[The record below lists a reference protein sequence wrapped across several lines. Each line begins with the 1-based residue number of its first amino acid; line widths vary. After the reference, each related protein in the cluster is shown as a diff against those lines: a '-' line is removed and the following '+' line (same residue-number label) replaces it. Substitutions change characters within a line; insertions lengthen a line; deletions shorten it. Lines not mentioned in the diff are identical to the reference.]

1 MNMLDPGIYLNSVDG
16 IRFSVLLSDG
26 ETSPVQFPPRTP
38 AELLLAAASIDYTDY
53 RKEIRRLYEEHPLF
67 KPKLDIPV
75 AELEDLVGEAL
86 MLPSMLSERD
96 PFNFS
101 LLGHELDQCLQMQDD
116 GTASFLLRAGQEI
129 LRTLEMPVLA
139 QIRLRNIFE
148 MAFDGAEVTSPSSQ
162 FEKLRKVYPDIA
174 QACIPPDDVPLN
186 QVPLTLGTSS
196 PYGLLLLELI
206 LYFHQDEQRIT
217 RCEHCWEYFIP
228 KTKKVTRYC
237 DRIIDGQ
244 SCKQRG
250 ANLMRHEKQE
260 QSQVDLIYR
269 RLRDCMYSR
278 MTRYEDASP
287 EQKDRLIQFDSLQ
300 YAEWSNLASRA
311 RLDYANGK
319 ITAAEFLQKIDTMHD
334 LDNYDVDTSAPP
346 PKRSQW
352 QKLVARD
359 PDFDPERHF
368 PPVMFHLDLAEK
380 NPHWELRTA
389 QQLQRNAQ
397 KGHMSLRAK
406 YSNDESQG

>member
-1 MNMLDPGIYLNSVDG
+1 M
-16 IRFSVLLSDG
+16 
-26 ETSPVQFPPRTP
+26 
-38 AELLLAAASIDYTDY
+38 
-53 RKEIRRLYEEHPLF
+53 
-67 KPKLDIPV
+67 
-75 AELEDLVGEAL
+75 
-86 MLPSMLSERD
+86 
-96 PFNFS
+96 
-101 LLGHELDQCLQMQDD
+101 
-116 GTASFLLRAGQEI
+116 
-129 LRTLEMPVLA
+129 
-139 QIRLRNIFE
+139 
-148 MAFDGAEVTSPSSQ
+148 
-162 FEKLRKVYPDIA
+162 
-174 QACIPPDDVPLN
+174 
-186 QVPLTLGTSS
+186 
-196 PYGLLLLELI
+196 
-206 LYFHQDEQRIT
+206 
-217 RCEHCWEYFIP
+217 
-228 KTKKVTRYC
+228 TRYC

-334 LDNYDVDTSAPP
+334 LDNYDVDTSAPL

-352 QKLVARD
+352 QKLVARN

-380 NPHWELRTA
+380 ILIGNYALPSSF
-389 QQLQRNAQ
+389 
-397 KGHMSLRAK
+397 KGTHKR
-406 YSNDESQG
+406 DT